1 MGSPAS
7 PGNASSTWQ
16 MPAAEKIGTVNK
28 VLWRYNST
36 GQVHAWALD

>member
-1 MGSPAS
+1 MGSPPS

-16 MPAAEKIGTVNK
+16 MLAAEKIGTVNK

-36 GQVHAWALD
+36 G